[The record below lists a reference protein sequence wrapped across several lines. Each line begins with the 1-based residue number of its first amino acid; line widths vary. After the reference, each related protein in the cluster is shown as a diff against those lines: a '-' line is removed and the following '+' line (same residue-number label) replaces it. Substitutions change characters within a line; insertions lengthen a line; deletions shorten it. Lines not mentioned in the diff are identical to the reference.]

1 MLEDKKWSLGGGVV
15 SYRVVREGLFARV
28 PLIRGLKV
36 ITEQT
41 MLDILVS
48 ITRIFFFFL
57 LLKYI
62 FILDDLENEDEPK
75 EEK

>member
-36 ITEQT
+36 IIEQT
-41 MLDILVS
+41 MLDICRYSFVS
-48 ITRIFFFFL
+48 ITRIFFFYYESTYLF
-57 LLKYI
+57 
-62 FILDDLENEDEPK
+62 
-75 EEK
+75 